1 MKQKLE
7 EVEEKPIKYI
17 LVKTH
22 GQNYF
27 FGNWNMT
34 YKRININTEYQ
45 QSLYILHQLQ
55 IYYLLVSAL

>member
-45 QSLYILHQLQ
+45 QSLYILDQLQ